1 MATVKVAKG
10 RNVIEIDEGKV
21 GEASALGYEPVTSDE
36 VKRIK
41 DVEYA
46 ATALGGAQGIGEGA
60 LRGVSLGFSDAALR
74 AAGVDAGGLAA
85 RAEGDASKIAEIG
98 GAVAPA
104 LLSGGSSA
112 VGSAARLTLAG
123 RAAQVGRAITGAT
136 EAAAGRGLVAR
147 AGGAALA
154 SGFEG
159 ALAGAGQAAS
169 ELALGDRDLAAEHL
183 LAGARRSAG
192 LGALFGAG
200 ATTLGIGLERAYTG
214 SQRVSRGLLERAVG
228 AGDAAPGQA
237 APDGL
242 AQALLRKQVEFL
254 RGTPDDL
261 AAGERA
267 LGRTRTEA
275 GRRLA
280 ELAEAKPNE
289 VAQAVGQRMRAAA
302 ADATTDAA
310 VKAWKSRLPKGNASM
325 KSLGLRAEAGFDA
338 AAPWKATKEAMAFR
352 RAVRQANVQ
361 VSEGGIDAYRIHR
374 QKVADALEGMRAVGD
389 DAYAATSAAVRD
401 FLESGDDVN
410 LWGRAAG
417 SQADAIEAA
426 QAQEAAALAKLKP
439 TARNAIRGMTT
450 TARGKPLDEAKL
462 ISGLGK
468 ADQAAVDEVIA
479 ARRAI
484 ADALDAAGEDVT
496 ALRRGIDALETA
508 GPKYRKEIAAAGDDL
523 KRLAALRAR
532 DATGKFLNPAEAL
545 LPAEAQAAIK
555 GLKSFAKGTGLVSQ
569 ALRGLSLGGTALADI
584 VGKVGTAVGKPAAAV
599 RVIARARGGIDAV
612 RAKRG
617 EAVAAFGRLADG
629 VGDVARGTVKAA
641 RRVPP
646 AVSRQQQRDR
656 QRETLDTLSRV
667 VRMASDPKEVA
678 KEMGPALLPLREAAP
693 NVAGAVM
700 AGAARAAAYLA
711 AVAPPTYK
719 PTGAGDVTMV
729 DPFALEAWRRKADA
743 VMEPTVALLDL
754 AGGGTLTKDEARAI
768 ATVYPKM
775 WAEFQRDIMKQVGQ
789 RARDGQ
795 PLSFKAR
802 NALGVIGGVAAD
814 DSLRP
819 ADFASIQASMSVK
832 PPHPPAPPPR
842 SQIKPTAPSLPKW
855 QRIEEQA

>member
-1 MATVKVAKG
+1 MAKVARG
-10 RNVIEIDEGKV
+10 RTILDIPDDKISDAV
-21 GEASALGYEPVTSDE
+21 ALGYEPVGDAE
-36 VKRIK
+36 AKRTQA
-41 DVEYA
+41 VTEA
-46 ATALGGAQGIGEGA
+46 ATIGGGIQGAGEAIARGA
-60 LRGVSLGFSDAALR
+60 SLGFSDSALR
-74 AAGVDAGGLAA
+74 ALGVDSEGLAA
-85 RAEGDASKIAEIG
+85 RSEGLGSKALEVA

-154 SGFEG
+154 GGFEG

-169 ELALGDRDLAAEHL
+169 ELALGDKDLAAEHL
-183 LAGARRSAG
+183 LAGARRNAG

-200 ATTLGIGLERAYTG
+200 ATTLGIGLEHAY
-214 SQRVSRGLLERAVG
+214 
-228 AGDAAPGQA
+228 
-237 APDGL
+237 
-242 AQALLRKQVEFL
+242 
-254 RGTPDDL
+254 RGTRRV
-261 AAGERA
+261 ASGAVERA
-267 LGRTRTEA
+267 LGAGDDASTAAGRASMTGGSVMERAAARQVELLGGSADDVAAMSRHLSRTRTAEGRTLMELAGKGGSAVDDAVGARLRSTVGRTSAKRHTDAWASSLDGAGGKVVQRQADDAVRALKGVSTPAAKEA
-275 GRRLA
+275 RRLLKVQA
-280 ELAEAKPNE
+280 ARVPKHGAYADARDELEALIARGRE
-289 VAQAVGQRMRAAA
+289 VGDAGVEQVEAAARSYLDSAADPALWGAGVEGAGAVRAAA
-302 ADATTDAA
+302 
-310 VKAWKSRLPKGNASM
+310 
-325 KSLGLRAEAGFDA
+325 RAEQEALAGLSPKARKALDGEIDDA
-338 AAPWKATKEAMAFR
+338 GARALAKDSAALIKVLDA
-352 RAVRQANVQ
+352 RAAQ
-361 VSEGGIDAYRIHR
+361 
-374 QKVADALEGMRAVGD
+374 ADALERVGQDVSELRTGIDDVRKVLKYRDDVTVAADDAVRLRALEEGTGAIARKGLEVGGRALGSVLGGLSFGGAALGEAVGQVLG
-389 DAYAATSAAVRD
+389 AATRPAMM
-401 FLESGDDVN
+401 
-410 LWGRAAG
+410 
-417 SQADAIEAA
+417 
-426 QAQEAAALAKLKP
+426 
-439 TARNAIRGMTT
+439 IR
-450 TARGKPLDEAKL
+450 
-462 ISGLGK
+462 S
-468 ADQAAVDEVIA
+468 
-479 ARRAI
+479 
-484 ADALDAAGEDVT
+484 
-496 ALRRGIDALETA
+496 
-508 GPKYRKEIAAAGDDL
+508 
-523 KRLAALRAR
+523 
-532 DATGKFLNPAEAL
+532 
-545 LPAEAQAAIK
+545 
-555 GLKSFAKGTGLVSQ
+555 
-569 ALRGLSLGGTALADI
+569 
-584 VGKVGTAVGKPAAAV
+584 
-599 RVIARARGGIDAV
+599 IARARAGIDAV
-612 RAKRG
+612 RAKQG

-629 VGDVARGTVKAA
+629 AGDVARGTAKAA

-667 VRMASDPKEVA
+667 MRMASDPKEVA

-711 AVAPPTYK
+711 AVAPPTYR

-729 DPFALEAWRRKADA
+729 DPFALESWRRKAEA